1 MEVAIALLF
10 AFWFIGQ
17 WVPWLQLRSRGLSIS
32 KLEYFSP
39 FIQKNVFAYAH
50 NKTVF
55 DVLQVIRDNDLDIS
69 FRDLEKM
76 YNSNVDFQKVVSAFL
91 MVKTKGIKVSN
102 DNLKE
107 LAYFSKDLMAVV
119 GSKKPGEEI
128 RFADALGKTKSF

>member
-1 MEVAIALLF
+1 MTVAIVLF
-10 AFWFIGQ
+10 FGFWFIGH
-17 WVPWLQLRSRGLSIS
+17 WVPWIQMRSIGLSIS
-32 KLEYFSP
+32 MLEYFSP
-39 FIQKNVFAYAH
+39 FIKKDVFAYAH

-69 FRDLEKM
+69 FRDLENM

-91 MVKTKGIKVSN
+91 TVKTKGIKVSN
-102 DNLKE
+102 DDLKE

-128 RFADALGKTKSF
+128 RFTDALGKTKSF